1 MENTLRDAVRY
12 ALVAGAA
19 ASVASPAVFAQDEDA
34 AELGKVQ
41 VTGSRISR
49 TDIETSNPVFV
60 VTRED
65 IDRTGLVGI
74 GEILE
79 ELPIAG
85 SGLNTV
91 FNNGGDGSVRLDLR
105 NLGSNRTL
113 VLVNGRR
120 WVNAVGGGGAGFSS
134 VDLNTIPASI
144 VERIEVLKD
153 GASAIYGSDAV
164 AGVVNIITKRDFQ
177 GMEANAQYGAY
188 DESDGDTYAYDFSV
202 GATTATTS
210 AFMNFS
216 YVKQEEVWAG
226 DRDISQEPTYGT
238 GNTRGS
244 STLPQGRFYLLDAD
258 TSYLLTTNAG
268 SPQPDCSS
276 SGSLLIDDCIGTG
289 DGGSFKNYSPQDAFN
304 FAPDN
309 YLLTPNQRWNLYGQL
324 SHAITD
330 NINFV
335 TEALYHHRESD
346 QYLAP
351 TPLVLWYT
359 SATGSIGADNPYNP
373 WPGQEIEPY
382 LADGDGGIT
391 YAGLQRRMKEAGGRN
406 FEQDVDMFR
415 IGGGFEGSF
424 EAFNRYFDW
433 DVNYIYGEGDGNDQT
448 AGLLNTTNVQKAMG
462 PLAGCV
468 GSNNVNQD
476 GTWNGLPGA
485 DGCVPFN
492 WFGGQGVDGSGTI
505 DQDQVDYVTFTAQ
518 DANTYEM
525 QNFLTN
531 LSGELFD
538 LPAGPLGAAIG
549 YEWRQEKGSDTPD
562 AIIATGQTSGNS
574 RSPTK
579 GQYDVKEA
587 YGEVVVPILADL
599 PFAHTLEFNA
609 AWRYTDYST
618 FGDDTTSKYGVKWK
632 PFNDLLLRGTVSE
645 AFRAPNVAELFGGQS
660 DSYPSITDP
669 CTDWQTKDATVQ
681 ANCQADGVP
690 ANYAQANEQIRITVG
705 SNPNLQAE
713 SSDNY
718 TFGIVYTPSWLE
730 NFALYVDWYRIELK
744 DTITPVGAQTIL
756 NGCYTE
762 ESRAFCGLITRAPT
776 GDISDLLNAAV
787 NIGSTD
793 VEGIDF
799 LVLYTFP
806 ETRFGE
812 FKVAWDTSYVD
823 EYKVNDGF
831 GNEYEFQGENLGD
844 VGFPRWKSNLDLTWA
859 YGNWGASWQMRYIH
873 HQDEGC
879 GDNFDGSAT
888 LSLSALDLCS
898 QPYKEYW
905 FTGDEG
911 TNTLGSTTYHDVQVT
926 YDTPWYNS
934 RITLGVNNVT
944 DKDAPTSY
952 SAFANSFDPTL
963 YEVNGRFP
971 YARLSVRF

>member
-49 TDIETSNPVFV
+49 TDIETANPVFV

-134 VDLNTIPASI
+134 VDLNTIPAAI

-244 STLPQGRFYLLDAD
+244 STLPQGRFYLAD
-258 TSYLLTTNAG
+258 DTAYSIVTSNPG
-268 SPQPDCSS
+268 SPQIDCSGT
-276 SGSLLIDDCIGTG
+276 GSLLVQDCVA
-289 DGGSFKNYSPQDAFN
+289 DGNNGSIKNYTSQDAFN

-359 SATGSIGADNPYNP
+359 SATGAIGADNPYNP
-373 WPGQEIEPY
+373 WQGEEISP
-382 LADGDGGIT
+382 LGSADSNGGIE
-391 YAGLQRRMKEAGGRN
+391 YVGLQRRMKEAGGRN

-468 GSNNVNQD
+468 GSTNVNDD
-476 GTWNGLPGA
+476 GSWNGLPGA

-492 WFGGQGVDGSGTI
+492 WFGGQGVDGSGSI
-505 DQDQVDYVTFTAQ
+505 DQDQIDYVTFTAQ
-518 DANTYEM
+518 DSNTYEM
-525 QNFLTN
+525 QDFLMN

-549 YEWRQEKGSDTPD
+549 YEWREEKGSDTPD

-579 GQYDVKEA
+579 GDYDVQEA
-587 YGEVVVPILADL
+587 YGEIVVPVLADL

-669 CTDWQTKDATVQ
+669 CDNWQSKDAVTQ

-690 ANYAQANEQIRITVG
+690 AAYNQANDQIRITVG

-713 SSDNY
+713 TSDNY
-718 TFGIVYTPSWLE
+718 TFGLVYTPSFLE
-730 NFALYVDWYRIELK
+730 NFALYVDWYKIELE

-756 NGCYTE
+756 NSCYAE
-762 ESRAFCGLITRAPT
+762 ENRAFCGLVTRAQT
-776 GDISDLLNAAV
+776 GDISDLLNASV

-793 VEGIDF
+793 VSGIDF
-799 LVLYTFP
+799 LMLYTFP

-812 FKVAWDTSYVD
+812 FKIAWDTAYID

-831 GNEYEFQGENLGD
+831 GNEDEFQGENLGD

-879 GDNFDGSAT
+879 GDSSDGDAD
-888 LSLSALDLCS
+888 SLSALDLCS
-898 QPYKEYW
+898 SPFEEYY
-905 FTGDEG
+905 FDGSEG

-944 DKDAPTSY
+944 DKDPPISY

-963 YEVNGRFP
+963 YEVPGRFP

>member
-1 MENTLRDAVRY
+1 MPNALEHAVRC
-12 ALVAGAA
+12 AVVAGFGTTIATPAA
-19 ASVASPAVFAQDEDA
+19 AQESEEM
-34 AELGKVQ
+34 AELGKVR

-49 TDIETSNPVFV
+49 TDIETANPVFV

-74 GEILE
+74 GEILQ

-85 SGLNTV
+85 SSLNTLI
-91 FNNGGDGSVRLDLR
+91 NNGGDGSVRLDLR
-105 NLGSNRTL
+105 NLGSARTL

-120 WVNAVGGGGAGFSS
+120 WVNAVGGGGAGFRS
-134 VDLNTIPASI
+134 VDLNTIPAAI

-226 DRDISQEPTYGT
+226 DRDISQEPTFGT

-244 STLPQGRFYLLDAD
+244 STVPQGRFFLAD
-258 TSYLLTTNAG
+258 DTAFSIVTNNAG
-268 SPQPDCSS
+268 SPQIDCSGA
-276 SGSLLIDDCIGTG
+276 GSLLVQDCVVDGNDGTL
-289 DGGSFKNYSPQDAFN
+289 KNYTAQDAFN

-359 SATGSIGADNPYNP
+359 TATGAIGADNPYNP
-373 WPGQEIEPY
+373 WQGEEISPF
-382 LADGDGGIT
+382 LNPDSTGGIE
-391 YAGLQRRMKEAGGRN
+391 YVGLQRRMKEAGGRN
-406 FEQDVDMFR
+406 FEQDVDVFR

-433 DVNYIYGEGDGNDQT
+433 DINYVYGEGDGKQT
-448 AGLLNTTNVQKAMG
+448 TVGLLNTTNVQRAMG

-468 GSNNVNQD
+468 GSQNVNAD
-476 GTWNGLPGA
+476 GTWNGNPGA
-485 DGCVPFN
+485 DGCVPLN
-492 WFGGQGVDGSGTI
+492 WFGGQGVDGGGTI
-505 DQDQVDYVTFTAQ
+505 DQDQIDYVTFTAQ
-518 DANTYEM
+518 DSNTYEM
-525 QNFLTN
+525 QDFLMN

-538 LPAGPLGAAIG
+538 LPAGPLGVAIG
-549 YEWRQEKGSDTPD
+549 YEWREEKGADIPD
-562 AIIATGQTSGNS
+562 AIIDTGETSGNS

-579 GQYDVKEA
+579 GDYDVQEA

-609 AWRYTDYST
+609 AIRYTDYST
-618 FGDDTTSKYGVKWK
+618 FGDDTTSKFGLKWK

-645 AFRAPNVAELFGGQS
+645 AFRGPNIAELYGGQF
-660 DSYPSITDP
+660 DGFIDATDP
-669 CTDWQTKDATVQ
+669 CDNWQAKDAVTQ

-690 ANYAQANEQIRITVG
+690 AAYAQTGNQIRITIG
-705 SNPNLQAE
+705 GNPDLQPE
-713 SSDNY
+713 TSDNY

-730 NFALYVDWYRIELK
+730 NFALYVDWYRIELE
-744 DTITPVGAQTIL
+744 DAIERIPAQSIL
-756 NGCYTE
+756 NSCYAQE
-762 ESRAFCGLITRAPT
+762 DRAFCDLVTRAPA
-776 GDISDLLNAAV
+776 G
-787 NIGSTD
+787 
-793 VEGIDF
+793 
-799 LVLYTFP
+799 
-806 ETRFGE
+806 
-812 FKVAWDTSYVD
+812 
-823 EYKVNDGF
+823 
-831 GNEYEFQGENLGD
+831 
-844 VGFPRWKSNLDLTWA
+844 
-859 YGNWGASWQMRYIH
+859 
-873 HQDEGC
+873 
-879 GDNFDGSAT
+879 
-888 LSLSALDLCS
+888 
-898 QPYKEYW
+898 
-905 FTGDEG
+905 
-911 TNTLGSTTYHDVQVT
+911 
-926 YDTPWYNS
+926 
-934 RITLGVNNVT
+934 
-944 DKDAPTSY
+944 
-952 SAFANSFDPTL
+952 
-963 YEVNGRFP
+963 
-971 YARLSVRF
+971 